1 MKNIFQNKKVL
12 ISIIIAV
19 VVIVIAIV
27 LFVVLGKSG
36 KDEKVAG
43 NSVIKF
49 SDDKNSGNST
59 GKVLDNKKD
68 NEVSNNTENKVENKV
83 GNTSVDPI
91 IGSDVEDFYVEAT
104 EKFTKAFM
112 DETEMQDLID
122 NNIDMKAFVAY
133 GNVNGDEKRFLDEYN
148 SLADDDPKIEETK
161 QACLAVPSSY
171 KMMISFMDMAIQM
184 AKQAG
189 DMATNTTDDNSSIG
203 ISSNS
208 NVDLESI
215 TEEDKKLVIKEIANP
230 EKSEDDEN
238 ITKIKITYSWMQEE
252 VDLYM
257 VFYGDVIIFICDEEG
272 TSLAESGT
280 SFSGL
285 DEEN

>member
-272 TSLAESGT
+272 ASLAESGT